1 MRQHKKRSCLFEV
14 VEKYNDFLS
23 FLLAL
28 VETDEKGQ
36 FHKFGS
42 STCQGT

>member
-1 MRQHKKRSCLFEV
+1 MRQYEKRGCLYEV

-28 VETDEKGQ
+28 VETDKKGQ

-42 STCQGT
+42 SICQGT